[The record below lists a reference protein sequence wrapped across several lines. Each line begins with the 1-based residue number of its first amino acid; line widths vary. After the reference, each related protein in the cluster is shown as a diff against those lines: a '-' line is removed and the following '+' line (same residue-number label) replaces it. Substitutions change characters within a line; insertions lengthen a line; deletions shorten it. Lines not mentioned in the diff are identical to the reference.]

1 MTILTYNHRT
11 SDPPNLLQII
21 SAFYIYKQQGLEDAL
36 DLYPFTREFIEQH
49 ANNSFESVKKELI
62 TEMQKSIQFNKR
74 ANKAA

>member
-1 MTILTYNHRT
+1 MITLTYNHRT

-21 SAFYIYKQQGLEDAL
+21 SAFYVYKQQGLENAL
-36 DLYPFTREFIEQH
+36 SLYPFTKEFIEQN
-49 ANNSFESVKKELI
+49 ANKSFEVVKKELI

>member
-1 MTILTYNHRT
+1 MITLTYNHRT

-21 SAFYIYKQQGLEDAL
+21 SAFYIYKQQGLQDAL
-36 DLYPFTREFIEQH
+36 SVYPFTREFIEQN
-49 ANNSFESVKKELI
+49 ANKSFEVVKKELI

>member
-1 MTILTYNHRT
+1 MITFTYNHRT

-21 SAFYIYKQQGLEDAL
+21 SAFYIYKQQGLQDAL
-36 DLYPFTREFIEQH
+36 SVYPFTREFIEQN
-49 ANNSFESVKKELI
+49 ANRSFEVVKKELI